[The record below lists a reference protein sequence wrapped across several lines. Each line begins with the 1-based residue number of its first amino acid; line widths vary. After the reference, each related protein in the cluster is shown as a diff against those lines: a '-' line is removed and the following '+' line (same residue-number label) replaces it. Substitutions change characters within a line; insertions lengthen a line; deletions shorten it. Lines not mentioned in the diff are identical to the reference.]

1 VFRNALTM
9 GQIAGI
15 RVSVHYSWLLVLL
28 FVTWSLGGGFF
39 PQEYRDWPPAVY
51 WIAGGA
57 ASLLLL
63 LSVLLHELGHSLVA
77 RARGVRVLGITLF
90 LFGGVSTLEDEAA
103 SARDELL
110 IAIAGPAT
118 SVALAAGCWALAT
131 ALPGSGAPRATLS
144 YAATLNLVLGAF
156 NLLPGFPLDGGRVLR
171 AAIWRLSGSQS
182 RGTRVASYAGQGV
195 GLLLVLWGLFQAL
208 NGGLLSG
215 LWSALIGWFL
225 HGAAVQA
232 RRAQALRERLA
243 AVPVQAL
250 MRRSPEAV
258 PAAMSLEE
266 LVHRYALYQGRA
278 ALPVV
283 EDGRLVGL
291 VGVSDA
297 AGVPRAAWG
306 ATTVAQVMT
315 RPPLPAVAPRDGLDA
330 ALAIL
335 TRENVPHLPV
345 VNGAGE
351 LVGILSRSDVWRYL
365 RHGPGSPPGGP
376 PDGAPSGGPSGGAL
390 DSQGVGGVAGASG
403 PAGEGGRPGLDGA
416 GLGEGDRDGISVLRM
431 TQPAQRLGHRLRALL
446 QAVGQ
451 GLPPLLR
458 LVSVVHADDGAL
470 GRRGSH

>member
-1 VFRNALTM
+1 M
-9 GQIAGI
+9 
-15 RVSVHYSWLLVLL
+15 
-28 FVTWSLGGGFF
+28 
-39 PQEYRDWPPAVY
+39 
-51 WIAGGA
+51 
-57 ASLLLL
+57 
-63 LSVLLHELGHSLVA
+63 LLHELGHSLVA

-90 LFGGVSTLEDEAA
+90 LFGGVSTLEDDAA
-103 SARDELL
+103 SARDEFL

-118 SVALAAGCWALAT
+118 SVALAAGCWALAA

-171 AAIWRLSGSQS
+171 AAVWRLSGSQS

-195 GLLLVLWGLFQAL
+195 GLLLMLWGLFQAL

-232 RRAQALRERLA
+232 RRAQALRDRLA

-291 VGVSDA
+291 VGVSRRRRGA
-297 AGVPRAAWG
+297 ARRLGGDHGGAGDDPPPLARGGPARRPRRGAGHPDPGERAA
-306 ATTVAQVMT
+306 
-315 RPPLPAVAPRDGLDA
+315 PA
-330 ALAIL
+330 
-335 TRENVPHLPV
+335 
-345 VNGAGE
+345 
-351 LVGILSRSDVWRYL
+351 
-365 RHGPGSPPGGP
+365 GG
-376 PDGAPSGGPSGGAL
+376 GRSGGA
-390 DSQGVGGVAGASG
+390 GGH
-403 PAGEGGRPGLDGA
+403 P
-416 GLGEGDRDGISVLRM
+416 
-431 TQPAQRLGHRLRALL
+431 
-446 QAVGQ
+446 
-451 GLPPLLR
+451 LP
-458 LVSVVHADDGAL
+458 L
-470 GRRGSH
+470 GRLALSPPRSRWPARRAA

>member
-1 VFRNALTM
+1 MFRNALTL

-15 RVSVHYSWLLVLL
+15 RVAVHYSWLLVLL

-103 SARDELL
+103 SARDEFL

-131 ALPGSGAPRATLS
+131 ALPGNGAPRATLS

-225 HGAAVQA
+225 QRGRRPGPAGPGPARPPGGGAGAGPDAPRAGGGAGGDEPGGAGPPLRPVPGAGGPPGGGGRASGGAGRRLRRRRGAARRLGGHHGGPGDDPAPLARGGPA
-232 RRAQALRERLA
+232 RR
-243 AVPVQAL
+243 P
-250 MRRSPEAV
+250 RR
-258 PAAMSLEE
+258 
-266 LVHRYALYQGRA
+266 
-278 ALPVV
+278 
-283 EDGRLVGL
+283 
-291 VGVSDA
+291 
-297 AGVPRAAWG
+297 
-306 ATTVAQVMT
+306 
-315 RPPLPAVAPRDGLDA
+315 
-330 ALAIL
+330 
-335 TRENVPHLPV
+335 
-345 VNGAGE
+345 GAGHPDPGE
-351 LVGILSRSDVWRYL
+351 TCSTCRWWTERGSWWASSPARTSGAISAT
-365 RHGPGSPPGGP
+365 GPVARPGGP
-376 PDGAPSGGPSGGAL
+376 PVTAR
-390 DSQGVGGVAGASG
+390 SQAARS
-403 PAGEGGRPGLDGA
+403 
-416 GLGEGDRDGISVLRM
+416 
-431 TQPAQRLGHRLRALL
+431 T
-446 QAVGQ
+446 
-451 GLPPLLR
+451 
-458 LVSVVHADDGAL
+458 
-470 GRRGSH
+470 RRG

>member
-1 VFRNALTM
+1 MFRNALTL

-15 RVSVHYSWLLVLL
+15 RVGVHYSWLLVLL

-51 WIAGGA
+51 WIAGSA

-103 SARDELL
+103 SARDEFL

-131 ALPGSGAPRATLS
+131 ALPVSGPRGPRSATRRPSTSCWGRSTSCPGSLWMA
-144 YAATLNLVLGAF
+144 
-156 NLLPGFPLDGGRVLR
+156 GRVLR

-195 GLLLVLWGLFQAL
+195 GLLLMLWGLFQAL

-232 RRAQALRERLA
+232 RRAQALRDRLA

-250 MRRSPEAV
+250 MRRAPETV
-258 PAAMSLEE
+258 PAAMSP
-266 LVHRYALYQGRA
+266 G
-278 ALPVV
+278 
-283 EDGRLVGL
+283 G
-291 VGVSDA
+291 
-297 AGVPRAAWG
+297 AG
-306 ATTVAQVMT
+306 
-315 RPPLPAVAPRDGLDA
+315 PPLRP
-330 ALAIL
+330 
-335 TRENVPHLPV
+335 VP
-345 VNGAGE
+345 GAG
-351 LVGILSRSDVWRYL
+351 G
-365 RHGPGSPPGGP
+365 PPGG
-376 PDGAPSGGPSGGAL
+376 GGRAPGGA
-390 DSQGVGGVAGASG
+390 
-403 PAGEGGRPGLDGA
+403 
-416 GLGEGDRDGISVLRM
+416 
-431 TQPAQRLGHRLRALL
+431 
-446 QAVGQ
+446 
-451 GLPPLLR
+451 
-458 LVSVVHADDGAL
+458 
-470 GRRGSH
+470 GRRLQTPPGCRAPPGRLPRWPR

>member
-1 VFRNALTM
+1 VFRNAPTL

-15 RVSVHYSWLLVLL
+15 RIGIHYSWLLVLL
-28 FVTWSLGGGFF
+28 FVTWSLGGGYF

-77 RARGVRVLGITLF
+77 RARGIRVLGITLF
-90 LFGGVSTLEDEAA
+90 LFGGVSTLEDEAT
-103 SARDELL
+103 SPRDEFL
-110 IAIAGPAT
+110 IAVAGPVT
-118 SVALAAGCWALAT
+118 SMALAGGCWALA
-131 ALPGSGAPRATLS
+131 AVLPGNGAPQATLS

-195 GLLLVLWGLFQAL
+195 GLLLLLWGLLQAA

-215 LWSALIGWFL
+215 IWSAMIGWFL
-225 HGAAVQA
+225 NGAAIQA
-232 RRAQALRERLA
+232 RRAQALRDRLA

-250 MRRSPEAV
+250 MRPSPDAV
-258 PAAMSLEE
+258 QATMSLEE
-266 LVHRYALYQGRA
+266 LVYRYALHQERA

-283 EDGRLVGL
+283 EGGRMVGL
-291 VGVSDA
+291 VVVSDA

-315 RPPLPAVAPRDGLDA
+315 RPPLPAVHPQAGLDA

-335 TRENVPHLPV
+335 TREDVQHLPV
-345 VNGAGE
+345 VDGAGE

-365 RHGPGSPPGGP
+365 RHGSKSE
-376 PDGAPSGGPSGGAL
+376 SGSGGAL
-390 DSQGVGGVAGASG
+390 DSQGVGGVAGAPG
-403 PAGEGGRPGLDGA
+403 PAGEGGRPSLDRTS
-416 GLGEGDRDGISVLRM
+416 LGEGDANGVPAPRM
-431 TQPAQRLGHRLRALL
+431 TQP
-446 QAVGQ
+446 
-451 GLPPLLR
+451 P
-458 LVSVVHADDGAL
+458 
-470 GRRGSH
+470 